1 MCVHVKKWREDAQPE
16 WPEAASEAQVVPTT
30 GETRRSGITQSFP
43 DTARTGVPR
52 GGSADLDVTDV
63 LSGGSKRL
71 PEHGRAAGLRDPWE
85 ASGESAQ
92 SHDPH
97 EVTVQLDSVCLQQDQ
112 RLRKAEGETGGGPDS
127 SDAPVFVD
135 ESGRRSRRFR
145 RLGIAV
151 GIACAVYAVVIVVT
165 LLSGSSDAPWL
176 PVPGQQDDKPAG
188 QVEPTSRPADSAQP
202 SGTGT
207 GIRAVVPGSTPTAG
221 DGTTPSPGASGTA
234 HGKSTGPAGPGASAD
249 PGPTPSKSATKP
261 GPGVVD
267 PVPSTSVNPPTSSS
281 PAPSP
286 SVSSV
291 APSPSPGGTGGTGT
305 GSGSGPVADGPSS
318 PSPVTE
324 EPGTPAASSAP
335 SPEPTL

>member
-1 MCVHVKKWREDAQPE
+1 MHVKKWREDAQPE
-16 WPEAASEAQVVPTT
+16 WPEAASEAQALPIA
-30 GETRRSGITQSFP
+30 GEARRNGITQSFP

-52 GGSADLDVTDV
+52 GGFADIDATDV
-63 LSGGSKRL
+63 LSGGSGRH
-71 PEHGRAAGLRDPWE
+71 PEQGRAVGLRDPWE

-97 EVTVQLDSVCLQQDQ
+97 EVTVQLDAVGMQQDR
-112 RLRKAEGETGGGPDS
+112 RLRNAEGETGGGSDGC
-127 SDAPVFVD
+127 DAPVFVD

-151 GIACAVYAVVIVVT
+151 GTACAVYAVVIVVT

-176 PVPGQQDDKPAG
+176 PVPGQKDDKPAG
-188 QVEPTSRPADSAQP
+188 QVEPTSRPADSARP
-202 SGTGT
+202 AGTGT
-207 GIRAVVPGSTPTAG
+207 GIGIVVPGSTPTAS

-234 HGKSTGPAGPGASAD
+234 HGKSAAPAGPGASAD

-267 PVPSTSVNPPTSSS
+267 PVPSASVNPPTSSS
-281 PAPSP
+281 PTPSP
-286 SVSSV
+286 SASSV
-291 APSPSPGGTGGTGT
+291 APSQSPGGTGGTGT

-324 EPGTPAASSAP
+324 EPGTPVASSAP

>member
-16 WPEAASEAQVVPTT
+16 WPEAASEAQALPIT
-30 GETRRSGITQSFP
+30 GEARRNGITQSFP

-52 GGSADLDVTDV
+52 GGFADIDATDV
-63 LSGGSKRL
+63 LSGGSGRH
-71 PEHGRAAGLRDPWE
+71 PEQGRAVGLRDPWE
-85 ASGESAQ
+85 APGESAQ

-97 EVTVQLDSVCLQQDQ
+97 EVTVQLDAVGMQQDR
-112 RLRKAEGETGGGPDS
+112 RLRNAEGETGGGSDGC
-127 SDAPVFVD
+127 DAPVFVD

-151 GIACAVYAVVIVVT
+151 GTACAVYAVVIVVT

-176 PVPGQQDDKPAG
+176 PVPGQKDDKPAG
-188 QVEPTSRPADSAQP
+188 QVEPTSRPADSARP
-202 SGTGT
+202 AGTGT
-207 GIRAVVPGSTPTAG
+207 GIGIVVPGSTPTAS

-234 HGKSTGPAGPGASAD
+234 HGKSAAPAGPGASAD

-267 PVPSTSVNPPTSSS
+267 PVPSASVNPPTSSS
-281 PAPSP
+281 PTPSP
-286 SVSSV
+286 SASSV
-291 APSPSPGGTGGTGT
+291 APSQSPGGTGGTGT

-324 EPGTPAASSAP
+324 EPGTPVASSAP

>member
-1 MCVHVKKWREDAQPE
+1 MKKWREDAQPE
-16 WPEAASEAQVVPTT
+16 WPEAASEAQALPIA
-30 GETRRSGITQSFP
+30 GEARRNGITQSFP

-52 GGSADLDVTDV
+52 GGFADIDATDV
-63 LSGGSKRL
+63 LSGGSGRH
-71 PEHGRAAGLRDPWE
+71 PEQGRAVGLRDPWE

-97 EVTVQLDSVCLQQDQ
+97 EVTVQLDAVGMQQDR
-112 RLRKAEGETGGGPDS
+112 RLRNAEGETGGGSDGC
-127 SDAPVFVD
+127 DAPVFVD

-151 GIACAVYAVVIVVT
+151 GTACAVYAVVIVVT

-176 PVPGQQDDKPAG
+176 PVPGQKDDKPAG
-188 QVEPTSRPADSAQP
+188 QVEPTSRPADSARP
-202 SGTGT
+202 AGTGT
-207 GIRAVVPGSTPTAG
+207 GIGIVVPGSTPTAS

-234 HGKSTGPAGPGASAD
+234 HGKSAAPAGPGASAD

-267 PVPSTSVNPPTSSS
+267 PVPSASVNPPTSSS
-281 PAPSP
+281 PTPSP
-286 SVSSV
+286 SASSV
-291 APSPSPGGTGGTGT
+291 APSQSPGGTGGTGT

-324 EPGTPAASSAP
+324 EPGTPVASSAP